1 MMISGGAA
9 AYAQAPELP
18 PVELFGVVRP
28 LGWSDD
34 GKIAFMRNS
43 VVDPWCDTCIP
54 DQIVLVQD
62 LVTDEIL
69 YERTIRNGLFNGIGF
84 EGWWRQNAGVL
95 AADFAEFGVD
105 MNRSGT
111 AFPGNTFNVAG
122 WDYTVA
128 IQATAE
134 EREIES
140 FAGPPEPTA
149 VLTDPVVIVDAAKQG
164 ASDRSWKTIHR
175 GPRFADDRGGAT
187 SARIA
192 GAIVG
197 PNGRRAAVVYTWR
210 ATGLQAGDDMTVIG
224 SHLSVGYRTGA
235 PTVAEG
241 ATQAGSVDAR
251 TLLAGAVRADHTDQ
265 EIAIDD
271 ILEVAKAVTRSITE
285 KDAPGL
291 NRFLDTETGFYT
303 LTNPGA
309 MIVVEH
315 HFTLPPYLL
324 VGVPPSEGEIN
335 AAVTADRVSFIEGTD
350 TLSSLLEWQIE
361 PDSFDRERIGEV
373 ESTTT
378 IVVAPRLGVVRRLY
392 FTERDGT
399 LYLTIADLVTPGDA

>member
-1 MMISGGAA
+1 M
-9 AYAQAPELP
+9 
-18 PVELFGVVRP
+18 ELFSVVRP

-34 GKIAFMRNS
+34 GKFAYMRNS

-54 DQIVLVQD
+54 DQIVIVQD
-62 LVTDEIL
+62 LVTDEVL

-84 EGWWRQNAGVL
+84 EGWWRQNADVL
-95 AADFAEFGVD
+95 ARDFAEFGVE
-105 MNRSGT
+105 MTRSGT

-128 IQATAE
+128 IQAAAE

-140 FAGPPEPTA
+140 YAGPPEPTA
-149 VLTDPVVIVDAAKQG
+149 VLKDPIVIVDAAKQD

-175 GPRFADDRGGAT
+175 GPRFDGDRGAAT
-187 SARIA
+187 SAEIA

-197 PNGRRAAVVYTWR
+197 PDGRRAAVIYTWR
-210 ATGLQAGDDMTVIG
+210 AAGIEAGDDMTVIG
-224 SHLSVGYRTGA
+224 AHLSVGYQTGA
-235 PTVAEG
+235 PSIAEG
-241 ATQAGSVDAR
+241 ATLAESVDAR
-251 TLLAGAVRADHTDQ
+251 TLLANTVRAQNVDQ
-265 EIAIDD
+265 GIGIDEV
-271 ILEVAKAVTRSITE
+271 LAVAKEVTRAITT

-291 NRFLDTETGFYT
+291 NRYLDTETGFYT

-335 AAVTADRVSFIEGTD
+335 NAVTADRVSFIEGTD

-361 PDSFDRERIGEV
+361 PESYDRGRIEKV
-373 ESTTT
+373 ETTTT

-392 FTERDGT
+392 FTERDGV